1 MEQLGELRGLPRAI
15 RIGFWLCLGLYVLSF
30 FLPADAERTNEK
42 GYSLFV
48 AGIWGLMVALCALLS
63 AIGEGVRLS
72 EVLHIWLAVAPWL
85 ANVVF
90 WFALAHYGMG
100 NGRPALR
107 RAVWAALL
115 ATVVFL
121 VPGSWYRPAGL
132 PLSPA
137 YWVWLGSM
145 ACLALF
151 SALLVR
157 DLLRQSG
164 WQMEQASGLGL
175 LTGLLIATSGQLL
188 ASSSVTFAPDLN
200 IGEAAIE
207 SHRPVTRQNGGNL

>member
-1 MEQLGELRGLPRAI
+1 MRDFKLILPLPRAI

-48 AGIWGLMVALCALLS
+48 AGIWGLMVAICALLS

-72 EVLHIWLAVAPWL
+72 EVLHIWLAVTPWL

-157 DLLRQSG
+157 HEERYQFPAEL
-164 WQMEQASGLGL
+164 EEGLQHWSAPQGAPTAIQRGPRRDDAIRSTSVL
-175 LTGLLIATSGQLL
+175 ACAAPSTSEDACATS
-188 ASSSVTFAPDLN
+188 
-200 IGEAAIE
+200 
-207 SHRPVTRQNGGNL
+207 